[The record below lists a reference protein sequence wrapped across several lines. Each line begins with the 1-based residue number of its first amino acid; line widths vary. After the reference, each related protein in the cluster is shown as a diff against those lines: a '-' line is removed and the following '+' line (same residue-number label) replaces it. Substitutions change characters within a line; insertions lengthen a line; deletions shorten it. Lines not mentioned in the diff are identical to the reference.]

1 MSQRAFPWKAI
12 VIGGLTLAVVGLIAG
27 YLWVMRSVVQAYY
40 LAEYAAQP
48 LVEAELGQPPGTHR
62 LTDVVWSSE
71 QQPLAFSHALLMQ
84 AAQQGRLEQRSSI
97 DFFGG
102 FTWGATA
109 IPRRTGFFPGQ
120 DAEIATQRAA
130 AMLGF
135 ERRYLTTDS
144 SDDFVRALKTF
155 ISKGRAVRVAVDR
168 ALLLD
173 QRGSVPHAIVLIGY
187 DESSFEY
194 YEPTCD
200 DEKRCKAGTAA
211 AGSPGLKVTN
221 AQLLIAAE
229 SLSLVYQYPWKYQ
242 LVVLEPSAAAK
253 PELGALLTKNGR
265 ALVGQKTQGPS
276 LGSVLVEDTAKAIQ
290 RHGDDVVTPELLRG
304 VKVAGQVRAENAL
317 ALTTLFASRPEL
329 APAAEALDA
338 ASKRYASAATLLEI
352 KHLEQGVPELLEAAK
367 LDRVAGDVLVAVGD
381 AGVR

>member
-12 VIGGLTLAVVGLIAG
+12 VIAGLTLAVVGLIGG
-27 YLWVMRSVVQAYY
+27 YLWVMRTMVQAYY
-40 LAEYAAQP
+40 LAEYAPQA
-48 LVEAELGQPPGTHR
+48 LAASDLGEPPASYR
-62 LTDVVWSSE
+62 LTDVAWSSE

-84 AAQQGRLEQRSSI
+84 VGQQGKQTQRSTI
-97 DFFGG
+97 DFLGG

-120 DAEIATQRAA
+120 DAEIATHHAA
-130 AMLGF
+130 QLLGF

-144 SDDFVRALKTF
+144 SDDFVRAVKTF
-155 ISKGRAVRVAVDR
+155 LSKGRAVRVALDR

-173 QRGSVPHAIVLIGY
+173 QRGSVAHAIVLVGY
-187 DESSFEY
+187 DENSFEY

-221 AQLLIAAE
+221 SQLLIAAE

-242 LVVLEPSAAAK
+242 LVVLEPGPAVK
-253 PELGALLTKNGR
+253 PDLTALLTTNGR

-304 VKVAGQVRAENAL
+304 VKVAAQVAH
-317 ALTTLFASRPEL
+317 
-329 APAAEALDA
+329 
-338 ASKRYASAATLLEI
+338 LLSE
-352 KHLEQGVPELLEAAK
+352 PP
-367 LDRVAGDVLVAVGD
+367 
-381 AGVR
+381 

>member
-12 VIGGLTLAVVGLIAG
+12 VIAGLTLAVVGLIGG
-27 YLWVMRSVVQAYY
+27 YLWVMRSLVQAYY

-48 LVEAELGQPPGTHR
+48 LTEADLGQPPATHR
-62 LTDVVWSSE
+62 LSDVVWSSE

-84 AAQQGRLEQRSSI
+84 AAQQGRAEPRSSI

-102 FTWGATA
+102 FTWGAMA

-120 DAEIATQRAA
+120 DAEVATRNAA
-130 AMLGF
+130 PLLGF
-135 ERRYLTTDS
+135 QRRYLTTDS

-155 ISKGRAVRVAVDR
+155 LSKGRAVRVAVDR

-173 QRGSVPHAIVLIGY
+173 QRGSVPHAIVVVGY
-187 DESSFEY
+187 DDGSFEY

-221 AQLLIAAE
+221 SQLLIATE

-242 LVVLEPSAAAK
+242 LVVLEPGPAVK
-253 PELGALLTKNGR
+253 PELTALLTTNGR

-304 VKVAGQVRAENAL
+304 VKVAAQVRAENAL
-317 ALTTLFASRPEL
+317 ALMTLFASRPEL

-338 ASKRYASAATLLEI
+338 ASKRYASAATLLQI
-352 KHLEQGVPELLEAAK
+352 KHLEQGVAELLEAAK
-367 LDRVAGDVLVAVGD
+367 LDRVAGEVLVAVGD

>member
-12 VIGGLTLAVVGLIAG
+12 VIGGATLAVVGLIGG

-40 LAEYAAQP
+40 LAEYAPQP
-48 LVEAELGQPPGTHR
+48 LTEADLGQAPPTHR
-62 LTDVVWSSE
+62 LADVVWSSE

-84 AAQQGRLEQRSSI
+84 AAQQGRVEQRSSI

-120 DAEIATQRAA
+120 DAEVATRRAA
-130 AMLGF
+130 TMLGF

-144 SDDFVRALKTF
+144 SDDFVHALKTF
-155 ISKGRAVRVAVDR
+155 LSKGRAVRVAVDR

-173 QRGSVPHAIVLIGY
+173 QRGSVPHAIVLVGY
-187 DESSFEY
+187 DDSSFEY

-221 AQLLIAAE
+221 SQLLIAAE

-242 LVVLEPSAAAK
+242 LVVLEPSAGAT
-253 PELGALLTKNGR
+253 PELTTLLTMNGR
-265 ALVGQKTQGPS
+265 ALVGLKTQGPS

-304 VKVAGQVRAENAL
+304 VRLAGQVRAENAL
-317 ALTTLFASRPEL
+317 ALTTLFASKPEL

-338 ASKRYASAATLLEI
+338 ASKRYASAATLLEV
-352 KHLEQGVPELLEAAK
+352 KHLEQGVPELIEAAK
-367 LDRVAGDVLVAVGD
+367 LDRAAGDVLVAIGD